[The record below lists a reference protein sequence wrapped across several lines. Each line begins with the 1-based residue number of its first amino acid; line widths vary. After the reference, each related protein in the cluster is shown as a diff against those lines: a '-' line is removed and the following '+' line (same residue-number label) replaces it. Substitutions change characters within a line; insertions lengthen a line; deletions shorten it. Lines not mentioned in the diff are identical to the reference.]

1 MAAGGPFLRRASQEP
16 FPAGL
21 VLFSPAEPVRRRSGQ
36 RRAPSAATLRPLLL
50 LSALSCSPS
59 RLSRLEGPAFPAACP
74 ERSSAET
81 FCKMLLPPPDCRAT
95 GSHGPGHHG
104 AAPCPGACS
113 PGGSRVQAGRS
124 RAVVLPDA
132 GASGRHTERRAGR
145 RPGLPRALTGRS
157 GDPGPAAGVDA
168 VSPGPTP
175 ATHSSVSCSADQ
187 ALAVKTWTLILHLE
201 IIWQLLR
208 NAAPAHVGL
217 VGGCVLTGS
226 PGADASA
233 PAPHARRTWRLLTR
247 LPTCHFPAEE
257 PFRFPSSPKSRAA
270 SSKCA
275 PLSGTHLRP
284 PLRALAAPRP
294 HPRVGTPPSRGA
306 RVKAAS
312 IAVSWPP
319 GRMSP
324 WSCPSRGT
332 DVCGRRSWSWSEAV
346 GVPEGL
352 RTPGA
357 APALP
362 WSPAAGLPRDTAP
375 AGLRDLARRL
385 LKRD

>member
-1 MAAGGPFLRRASQEP
+1 
-16 FPAGL
+16 
-21 VLFSPAEPVRRRSGQ
+21 
-36 RRAPSAATLRPLLL
+36 
-50 LSALSCSPS
+50 
-59 RLSRLEGPAFPAACP
+59 
-74 ERSSAET
+74 
-81 FCKMLLPPPDCRAT
+81 MLLPPPDCRAT

-113 PGGSRVQAGRS
+113 PGGRRVQAGRS

-157 GDPGPAAGVDA
+157 RDPGPAAGVDA

-201 IIWQLLR
+201 IIWQLPR

-275 PLSGTHLRP
+275 RSPEHTFGLPCGPSP
-284 PLRALAAPRP
+284 PPA
-294 HPRVGTPPSRGA
+294 
-306 RVKAAS
+306 
-312 IAVSWPP
+312 
-319 GRMSP
+319 
-324 WSCPSRGT
+324 
-332 DVCGRRSWSWSEAV
+332 
-346 GVPEGL
+346 
-352 RTPGA
+352 RTPGWA
-357 APALP
+357 RHPAVAPE
-362 WSPAAGLPRDTAP
+362 
-375 AGLRDLARRL
+375 
-385 LKRD
+385 

>member
-1 MAAGGPFLRRASQEP
+1 MCIPGTLPCRPRSLQPRGAGSALVWAETGPFCCHPLP
-16 FPAGL
+16 
-21 VLFSPAEPVRRRSGQ
+21 SPAP
-36 RRAPSAATLRPLLL
+36 LRPLLL
-50 LSALSCSPS
+50 PQPPLSSGRTCVPS
-59 RLSRLEGPAFPAACP
+59 RLPGAQLCGDLLYDAAPSSRLQSDRVPRPGPPRCRP
-74 ERSSAET
+74 
-81 FCKMLLPPPDCRAT
+81 LPW
-95 GSHGPGHHG
+95 SLQPGW
-104 AAPCPGACS
+104 
-113 PGGSRVQAGRS
+113 QAG
-124 RAVVLPDA
+124 A
-132 GASGRHTERRAGR
+132 GGEEPGRGA
-145 RPGLPRALTGRS
+145 PGCRGQRETHGTQS
-157 GDPGPAAGVDA
+157 WPAAGAPAGPDRA
-168 VSPGPTP
+168 LQGPGPGCRCGRGVP
-175 ATHSSVSCSADQ
+175 RAHSRDPQLCPCSADQ

-332 DVCGRRSWSWSEAV
+332 DVCGRRSWAWSEAV
-346 GVPEGL
+346 GVPESL
-352 RTPGA
+352 RMP